1 MYEGERERERKERM
15 RVRDV
20 TGKRKC
26 GVGGGGFV
34 TLVFCSDSL
43 HGGLLLFPP
52 FFFKY
57 FFSHFLLDIVL

>member
-52 FFFKY
+52 FFF
-57 FFSHFLLDIVL
+57 